1 MNSFP
6 RQMLR
11 QILAK
16 YGKDICSNARRC
28 EGLLNDLCG
37 SHRREIN
44 VLINALE
51 ERIPLDLL
59 AAANSVPQELLLTR
73 LERRLEEQTGLTT
86 EAARWAVESW
96 ALALGAATDTEI
108 EERGRKQ
115 SNQSSVPRPE
125 KIQPAMS
132 ENIPTNQNASN
143 SNRNNK
149 IQPPKTGTQVPPS
162 KSSSPAN
169 RQPTKIPTPSPPVY
183 TPANNQPPIQ
193 APAANPQFQPAN
205 PVVVSKGGFG
215 IFRGC
220 LIVIFL
226 LIVSSVLIL
235 FVVPYAFEAM
245 RETQRERNNEPPRF
259 PAR

>member
-1 MNSFP
+1 MDNLP

-11 QILAK
+11 RILDK
-16 YGKDICSNARRC
+16 YGRDICSDARRC

-44 VLINALE
+44 VLINALK

-59 AAANSVPQELLLTR
+59 AAANSMPHELLLTR
-73 LERRLEEQTGLTT
+73 LEKRLEEQTGLTA

-115 SNQSSVPRPE
+115 SNQSSAAKAE
-125 KIQPAMS
+125 KIQPTKG
-132 ENIPTNQNASN
+132 ENIPTNQNSAN
-143 SNRNNK
+143 VNRINTM
-149 IQPPKTGTQVPPS
+149 PPKTRTQISPS

-169 RQPTKIPTPSPPVY
+169 RQQIKIPTPSPPVY
-183 TPANNQPPIQ
+183 IPTNNQPPIQ
-193 APAANPQFQPAN
+193 APTANPQFQPAN
-205 PVVVSKGGFG
+205 PVVVSKSRSG

-226 LIVSSVLIL
+226 LIVSSVLL
-235 FVVPYAFEAM
+235 VFVAPYAFEAM

>member
-1 MNSFP
+1 MNNLP

-11 QILAK
+11 RILDK
-16 YGKDICSNARRC
+16 YGRDICSDARRC

-59 AAANSVPQELLLTR
+59 AAANSTPRELLLTGLEKR
-73 LERRLEEQTGLTT
+73 LEDQTGLTA

-96 ALALGAATDTEI
+96 ALALGVATDAEI

-115 SNQSSVPRPE
+115 SNQSSTPRAE
-125 KIQPAMS
+125 KIQPTKG
-132 ENIPTNQNASN
+132 ENIPTNQNAAN
-143 SNRNNK
+143 VNRINTM
-149 IQPPKTGTQVPPS
+149 PPKTRTQVSPS

-169 RQPTKIPTPSPPVY
+169 RQPSKIPTPFPPVY
-183 TPANNQPPIQ
+183 MPANNQPPVQ
-193 APAANPQFQPAN
+193 APTANPQFQPAN
-205 PVVVSKGGFG
+205 PVVISKGGFG

-226 LIVSSVLIL
+226 LIISSILLL
-235 FVVPYAFEAM
+235 FVAPYAFEAM

>member
-1 MNSFP
+1 MLKLLMNNLP

-16 YGKDICSNARRC
+16 YGKDICSDARRC

-37 SHRREIN
+37 SYRREIN
-44 VLINALE
+44 VLVNALE

-59 AAANSVPQELLLTR
+59 AAINSMSHELLLTR
-73 LERRLEEQTGLTT
+73 LEKRLEEQTGLTR

-96 ALALGAATDTEI
+96 ALALNVVNDAEI
-108 EERGRKQ
+108 EKRSREQ
-115 SNQSSVPRPE
+115 SDLSSAKVE
-125 KIQPAMS
+125 IIQPTDF
-132 ENIPTNQNASN
+132 ENIPANPKAPDINHKRA
-143 SNRNNK
+143 
-149 IQPPKTGTQVPPS
+149 QPPKTQNTPS
-162 KSSSPAN
+162 KTA
-169 RQPTKIPTPSPPVY
+169 PPVY
-183 TPANNQPPIQ
+183 VPTNNQPPIQ
-193 APAANPQFQPAN
+193 MPATNPTPQQSNPA
-205 PVVVSKGGFG
+205 VISKGGFG

-226 LIVSSVLIL
+226 LIISSVLLL

-259 PAR
+259 PTR